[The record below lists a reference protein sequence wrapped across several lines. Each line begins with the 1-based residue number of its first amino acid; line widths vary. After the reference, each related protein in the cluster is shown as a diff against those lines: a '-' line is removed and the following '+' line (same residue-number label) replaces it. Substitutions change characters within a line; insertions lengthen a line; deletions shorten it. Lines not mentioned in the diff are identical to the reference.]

1 MELIFEKSVAGR
13 QGFQIPR
20 RDVPVIAAI
29 PDKYKRAKDC
39 QWPEV
44 SELDCVRHFTRLS
57 QLNFSIDTNF
67 YPLGSCTMKYN
78 PKFTEAIARFAGFA
92 NLHPILPQL
101 RSGEF
106 LAQGALE
113 VLYEMDRLL
122 SEMTGMD
129 DFTMQPLAG
138 AHGELTG
145 VMLMAAY

>member
-44 SELDCVRHFTRLS
+44 SELDVVRHFTRLS

-78 PKFTEAIARFAGFA
+78 PKVNAWAASHPHITRIHPLAPDWAIQ
-92 NLHPILPQL
+92 N
-101 RSGEF
+101 
-106 LAQGALE
+106 
-113 VLYEMDRLL
+113 LL
-122 SEMTGMD
+122 SMLKELETNLLEITGMD
-129 DFTMQPLAG
+129 A
-138 AHGELTG
+138 
-145 VMLMAAY
+145 